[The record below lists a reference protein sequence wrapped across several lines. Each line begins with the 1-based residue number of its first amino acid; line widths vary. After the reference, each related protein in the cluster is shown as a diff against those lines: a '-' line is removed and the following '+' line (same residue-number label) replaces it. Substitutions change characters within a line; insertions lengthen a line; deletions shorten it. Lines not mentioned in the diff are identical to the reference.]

1 MGAPASLE
9 VEVRPPS
16 PFRLG
21 RGSTDRTLRV
31 ERGVATPAARP
42 STARRCSSAPG
53 RAGRGGSPSAPR
65 RSTRRAAHVPVRRRR
80 ARARRAASE
89 LATAIERLRF
99 ALGVDEDMAAFHQRF
114 RRDPLVGPIIRRM
127 PDFRPSRRLWPW
139 EALAAAVCGQL
150 IEASRAA
157 VIERRIVGRWGAR
170 LGEGRAALR
179 DVPPAAL
186 IAGRAPAELE
196 SMDLSG
202 GRSVALRRLARDV
215 AVGPLRHRLTG
226 RRRAPPRHPADRPLD
241 GPVPRPLRPRRNRLA
256 ARRRPRL
263 HQAGRPPRRARPP
276 RHRPRGR
283 RVLRAVRALPR
294 PGRLAHPVR
303 PPPGRLRGPA
313 AAASPELA
321 PPDRATRIFELSI
334 THPLHAIPARVY
346 HSWPSNLWCRN
357 LFRDIRS
364 SAGLRCR

>member
-1 MGAPASLE
+1 VGAPASLE

-31 ERGVATPAARP
+31 ERGVARRLLGVDSAPVLVCAWQPGPGRVAFRAEAVDPRRLTVPAAGGEPRP
-42 STARRCSSAPG
+42 
-53 RAGRGGSPSAPR
+53 AGDA
-65 RSTRRAAHVPVRRRR
+65 
-80 ARARRAASE
+80 E

-99 ALGVDEDMAAFHQRF
+99 ALGVDDDMAAFHQRF

-127 PDFRPSRRLWPW
+127 PDFRPGRRIWPW

-170 LGEGRAALR
+170 LGEGKGALR

-186 IAGRAPAELE
+186 IAGRAPAELQ

-215 AVGPLRHRLTG
+215 AAGRCDITTPEADARLLATPEIGPWTVRCLALFGRGEMDSLPAGDLGYIKLVGHLAGLD
-226 RRRAPPRHPADRPLD
+226 RRATVPEVEEFYAPYEPYRGLVGSLTLSGLHRVVASGPPL
-241 GPVPRPLRPRRNRLA
+241 RLA
-256 ARRRPRL
+256 A
-263 HQAGRPPRRARPP
+263 
-276 RHRPRGR
+276 
-283 RVLRAVRALPR
+283 
-294 PGRLAHPVR
+294 
-303 PPPGRLRGPA
+303 
-313 AAASPELA
+313 
-321 PPDRATRIFELSI
+321 
-334 THPLHAIPARVY
+334 
-346 HSWPSNLWCRN
+346 
-357 LFRDIRS
+357 
-364 SAGLRCR
+364 